1 MPLRPTGTPVTPTGG
16 WRSTAGRQ
24 QEPIHSRLPLTVPA
38 RQLYPPLPAPPHRPA
53 GPDPH
58 SPPPGART
66 AGEGPQGSPGEG
78 VEAAAEAGWPQPPQS
93 SAQHRAHPAE
103 NPPSAGMESDG
114 FAPLPTASR
123 LSRRRP
129 LPPLPLPPPP
139 LPGPALGQEGA
150 GPPLG

>member
-1 MPLRPTGTPVTPTGG
+1 MPLRPTGTPVIATGG

-24 QEPIHSRLPLTVPA
+24 QEPIHLRLSLKAPSPAALPSSARASPPPGPA
-38 RQLYPPLPAPPHRPA
+38 R
-53 GPDPH
+53 PDPH
-58 SPPPGART
+58 SPPPGVRT

-123 LSRRRP
+123 LSRWRP
-129 LPPLPLPPPP
+129 LPPLPPP
-139 LPGPALGQEGA
+139 PGPALGQEGA